1 MKTSNN
7 SEEYRYH
14 TLGNGLRIVHC
25 MHGGDVAYCGLAVK
39 AGSANEDT
47 SQFGLAHFVEHTL
60 FKGTTHRKSYHIIN
74 RMERV
79 GGELNAYTSKEE
91 TMIYSTF
98 PAQYYERAIELMSDL
113 IANSIFPADELERE
127 REVVIDELQSYRD
140 IPAEAV
146 YDDFEDCFFA
156 GTPLGHNILGNESSI
171 SGLTSQDCT
180 RFIKKW
186 YVPENMIFFSY
197 GKLDFDL
204 LCRYMEK
211 HFGHL
216 HYSLERCDDDPVAGA
231 VNPPFHKR
239 ESIDSHQSHTIYGA
253 HVSSIYGSDRY
264 TLALLNNILGGPGMN
279 SLLNVSLREKHGY
292 VYTVESAITHYM
304 NDGLFSI
311 YFGCDHQNVSKCLR
325 LIGNT
330 IARLSD
336 TLLSPSALAMAKRQ
350 YTGQLLVASDNKEN
364 VALAMGKSMLYHGS
378 VQDSVTTYNRI
389 MEVTAEDIR
398 RASSLLIP
406 DRASILTFSE

>member
-1 MKTSNN
+1 M
-7 SEEYRYH
+7 
-14 TLGNGLRIVHC
+14 VHC
-25 MHGGDVAYCGLAVK
+25 MNDSDVAYCGLAVK
-39 AGSANEDT
+39 AGSANEDAT
-47 SQFGLAHFVEHTL
+47 QYGLAHFVEHTL
-60 FKGTTHRKSYHIIN
+60 FKGTAHRKSYHIIN

-113 IANSIFPADELERE
+113 IANSIFPAEELEKE

-140 IPAEAV
+140 MPAEAV
-146 YDDFEDCFFA
+146 YDDFEDYFFC
-156 GTPLGHNILGNESSI
+156 GTRLGHNILGDEKSLAELSSR
-171 SGLTSQDCT
+171 DC
-180 RFIKKW
+180 REFINKW
-186 YVPENMIFFSY
+186 YVPGNMIFFSY
-197 GKLDFDL
+197 GKIPFDT

-211 HFGHL
+211 YFGQL
-216 HYSLERCDDDPVAGA
+216 HYTLDCGELVEDA
-231 VNPPFHKR
+231 VVRNAPFRKH

-253 HVSSIYGSDRY
+253 HMPGIYGSDKY

-292 VYTVESAITHYM
+292 VYTVESAITHYV

-311 YFGCDHQNVSKCLR
+311 YFGCDHQNVEKCLK

-330 IARLSD
+330 IEKLSD

-364 VALAMGKSMLYHGS
+364 VALAMGKSMLYHGC
-378 VQDSVTTYNRI
+378 VQDSATTYNRI
-389 MEVTAEDIR
+389 MEVTAEQIR
-398 RASSLLIP
+398 SASALLTP
-406 DRASILTFSE
+406 AFASILTFGE